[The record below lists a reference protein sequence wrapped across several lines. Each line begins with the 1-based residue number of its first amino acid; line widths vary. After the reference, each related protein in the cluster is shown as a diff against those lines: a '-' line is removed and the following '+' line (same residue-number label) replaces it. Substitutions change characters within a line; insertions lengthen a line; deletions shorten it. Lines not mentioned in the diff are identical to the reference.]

1 LVYTNHL
8 FCKPIAKLDVTG
20 KAEQA
25 GRIGLKPC
33 LLFVPVPLAKANGNE
48 AGKFIAVPFMGR
60 TIEKALKALAK

>member
-1 LVYTNHL
+1 VAVCSVLY
-8 FCKPIAKLDVTG
+8 FVTG

>member
-1 LVYTNHL
+1 VAVCSVLY
-8 FCKPIAKLDVTG
+8 FVTG

-33 LLFVPVPLAKANGNE
+33 LLFVPVPLAEANGNE

-60 TIEKALKALAK
+60 IIEKSVEGFSQN